1 MWFVSGLGNPE
12 KKYQNTRHN
21 IGFDFV
27 DSIVDKY
34 NFKLNKKDKLKEIF
48 RGKIADKNYIF
59 CKPLTY
65 MNLSGPVIEKVV
77 NFYKIPKSK
86 ILIIHDDIDLTVSK
100 VKIKIGGGNGG
111 HNGLSSIDQTIGTNY
126 KRLRIGIG
134 HPGSKDLV
142 SSYVLDKFN
151 KIDRK
156 IIDRIIKFLT
166 QKFTLIFEND
176 RLILTKLASEI
187 IKINNGL

>member
-1 MWFVSGLGNPE
+1 MWFVSGLGNPG

-21 IGFDFV
+21 IGFDLV

-48 RGKIADKNYIF
+48 RGKIASENYIF

-65 MNLSGPVIEKVV
+65 MNISGPVIEKVV

-86 ILIIHDDIDLTVSK
+86 ILIIHDDIDLTVGK
-100 VKIKIGGGNGG
+100 VKIKTGGGNGG

-126 KRLRIGIG
+126 KRLRIGVG

-142 SSYVLDKFN
+142 SSHVLKKFN
-151 KIDRK
+151 KIDRE

-166 QKFTLIFEND
+166 QKFKLIFEND

-187 IKINNGL
+187 TKFNNGL